1 MLSLA
6 LAASNQSLNAELRLP
21 NIFGDGMVL
30 QRGKPA
36 AIWGWAAPG
45 EEVKVTFSEQE
56 AAARADAEGRWL
68 ARLAPMKANARG
80 ATLDVAAG
88 DERRRVADVLVGDVW
103 ICGGQS
109 NMEWSM
115 LSLIHI

>member
-1 MLSLA
+1 MKKLTPCLILSLA
-6 LAASNQSLNAELRLP
+6 MAASNQSLSAELRLP

-45 EEVKVTFSEQE
+45 EEVKVTISGQE

-80 ATLDVAAG
+80 AALDAVSYTHLRAH
-88 DERRRVADVLVGDVW
+88 ET
-103 ICGGQS
+103 
-109 NMEWSM
+109 
-115 LSLIHI
+115 